1 MKNLLIQ
8 EPQALI
14 HLPKGMDPYRLI
26 TIDLVV
32 DEVVAVEATPMEAV
46 MEEPP
51 KSL

>member
-1 MKNLLIQ
+1 
-8 EPQALI
+8 
-14 HLPKGMDPYRLI
+14 LI

-32 DEVVAVEATPMEAV
+32 DEVVAVEATLMEDV